1 MKATKELEMCLGVPM
16 QVMSIDGEMA
26 VCEIDGVRREASLM
40 MVDGIAIGDFVII
53 HAGFA
58 IEKLDEEDA
67 RETLQLFRELIA
79 QGVMPE

>member
-1 MKATKELEMCLGVPM
+1 MCLGVPM
-16 QVMSIDGEMA
+16 RVKSIDGEMA

-40 MVDGIAIGDFVII
+40 MVEGVQVGDFVLI

-67 RETLQLFRELIA
+67 QQTLELFRQLLA
-79 QGVMPE
+79 DGVVPE

>member
-1 MKATKELEMCLGVPM
+1 MCLGVPM
-16 QVMSIDGEMA
+16 RVVSIADEVA

-40 MVDGIAIGDFVII
+40 MVEDVAVGDFVLI

-67 RETLQLFRELIA
+67 QETLRVFRELLD
-79 QGVMPE
+79 QGLVPE